1 MSPRPSLLHFVRG
14 LVGGGTASF
23 SGSHYATPDGRRGA
37 KSDVRAL
44 IQAGAL
50 SGNDTMCRANSE
62 TSGWLKR
69 SMIDCDAFQAQHR
82 LTERDAHGR
91 EVNLKESP
99 LARLAVGETAF
110 LERHHI
116 EAGERVRRL
125 VERAQL
131 RHRVTMNY
139 SGIAQ
144 DPTGADGSTDLSDL
158 AADARKAVAEI
169 HRSLPAE
176 CAGVVLDVC
185 GWLKGL
191 QEVERERGWPR
202 RSAKLVLRIG
212 LDQLAHIYGIGPHAV
227 GKQSGKSRGWMAD
240 GARPDMRI

>member
-14 LVGGGTASF
+14 LLAGQTATLSK
-23 SGSHYATPDGRRGA
+23 SHYTTPDGRRGA

-44 IQAGAL
+44 IEAGAL
-50 SGNDTMCRANSE
+50 AGNDTTCQANRE
-62 TSGWLKR
+62 TRGWLKR
-69 SMIDCDAFQAQHR
+69 TMIDCDAFQAQHR
-82 LTERDAHGR
+82 LTERDADGR
-91 EVNLKESP
+91 QVNLKESP
-99 LARLAVGETAF
+99 LARLAMGEAAF
-110 LERHHI
+110 LERHHV
-116 EAGERVRRL
+116 EVGERVRRL

-131 RHRVTMNY
+131 RQRTTMNY
-139 SGIAQ
+139 SGVAGDQ
-144 DPTGADGSTDLSDL
+144 NGRGAGADLSDL

-191 QEVERERGWPR
+191 QDVERERGWPR

-212 LDQLAHIYGIGPHAV
+212 LDQLAHIYGVGPYAV
-227 GKQSGKSRGWMAD
+227 GKQSAKPRAWLAE